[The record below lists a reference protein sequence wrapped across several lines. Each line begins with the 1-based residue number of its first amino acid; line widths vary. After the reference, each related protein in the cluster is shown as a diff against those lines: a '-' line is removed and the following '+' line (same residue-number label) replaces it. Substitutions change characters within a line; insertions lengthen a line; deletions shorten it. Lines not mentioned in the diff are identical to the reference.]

1 MNKFQRIITGLLFCF
16 PLFWGCT
23 NDVPDPVAP
32 TRTVLIYMAADNDL
46 SYYSYK
52 NIESIVQGTSASALN
67 GGNLLIYVDA
77 KNAAPQ
83 LLQIKV
89 KSDGKIQKLSVK
101 DYPEQNSAD
110 PSVMR
115 EVFDKVIADYPAD
128 SYGLVLWSHGT
139 AWLPYNVKPML
150 RSFGQDESNW
160 MEIDELEEA
169 LPDHVFDFI
178 MFDACYMAS
187 TEVAYALRDKADYIL
202 ASPTEVL
209 GEGFPYKL
217 IIGNFFTETAGLQ
230 QIAETFYNYY
240 NQKEKIIEQSASV
253 SLIATEQLDNLA
265 AICREI
271 VIGKENAIATL
282 PIQELQQ
289 LEYLGYTYHALYDFD
304 DFISR
309 LATETQY
316 TNYLSILNKVVLYK
330 QTTPNATYSY
340 GRQLFINKFSG
351 LSIYVPQNGL
361 ATLNDW
367 YKGMEWYRAV
377 YE

>member
-1 MNKFQRIITGLLFCF
+1 
-16 PLFWGCT
+16 
-23 NDVPDPVAP
+23 
-32 TRTVLIYMAADNDL
+32 
-46 SYYSYK
+46 
-52 NIESIVQGTSASALN
+52 
-67 GGNLLIYVDA
+67 VDA

-271 VIGKENAIATL
+271 VIGKENAIASL

-330 QTTPNATYSY
+330 QTTPNATYFK
-340 GRQLFINKFSG
+340 GQLVINQFSG